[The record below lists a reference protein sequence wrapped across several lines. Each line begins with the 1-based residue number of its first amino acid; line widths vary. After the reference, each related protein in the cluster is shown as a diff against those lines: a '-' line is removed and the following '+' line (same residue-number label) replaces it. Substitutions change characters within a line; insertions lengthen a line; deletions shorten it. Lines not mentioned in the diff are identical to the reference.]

1 MLDLLVW
8 PVSATVQ
15 LIYSSLTLV
24 VSVLLWIFSS
34 LLPQLL
40 GALLS
45 VSSGLFAITTN
56 TAPVVFDAI
65 CTTVVW
71 LVSLGMWAFEVII
84 GFSVAAV
91 ETVWAV
97 VVLLFASLWTGCQI
111 GVDFLLTCLPLLGR
125 WLAGA
130 AVWLV
135 SSSISASQLLISVG
149 SVAATAVWGAM
160 ATLFAGVWMG
170 CQLLWSFLSA
180 FLLTLGG
187 WAGEAAY
194 LTAQAGSTVVEC
206 ISSLPWADWVA
217 GTLGYVGSSL
227 NAMAKWVDEMGDSVS
242 SGNQDKHFPSES
254 PQDSSVLP
262 SWQQMIGLVL
272 AAVVLILVTEYIA
285 RFLYRRQQIH
295 VAADQVILEDRRQEE
310 TPRHDI
316 HEEVE
321 PYAGNP
327 SYQLRSPA
335 NVSVPERRQRR
346 PHPLSPA
353 SRRTHPV
360 QEENSDGLELQTR
373 VRELTAKLEREEER
387 KLCVVCLDR
396 HKEVLLRPCNHY
408 CVCSH
413 CLRALGR
420 RCPICRKMFRTSEKL
435 YHV

>member
-1 MLDLLVW
+1 MLDLLLW

-24 VSVLLWIFSS
+24 VSVLLWVFSS

-45 VSSGLFAITTN
+45 VSSSLFAITTN
-56 TAPVVFDAI
+56 AAPAVFDAL
-65 CTTVVW
+65 CTTV
-71 LVSLGMWAFEVII
+71 
-84 GFSVAAV
+84 
-91 ETVWAV
+91 
-97 VVLLFASLWTGCQI
+97 
-111 GVDFLLTCLPLLGR
+111 
-125 WLAGA
+125 
-130 AVWLV
+130 VWLV
-135 SSSISASQLLISVG
+135 SSSISAIQLLISVG
-149 SVAATAVWGAM
+149 SVAATIVWGAM

-194 LTAQAGSTVVEC
+194 LTAQAGSTVVEY

-242 SGNQDKHFPSES
+242 SGDQDKRFPSES

-285 RFLYRRQQIH
+285 RFLYRGQQIH

-327 SYQLRSPA
+327 SYQLRSPG
-335 NVSVPERRQRR
+335 NVSMPERRQR
-346 PHPLSPA
+346 PLSPA
-353 SRRTHPV
+353 SRRTHQA
-360 QEENSDGLELQTR
+360 QEENSDGVELQTR

-420 RCPICRKMFRTSEKL
+420 RCPICRKLFMTSEKL